1 MTPNRFLVSSIVAT
15 LLGSLAACGGQDIS
29 ETCDEV
35 QAYQLV
41 VPGKRIVVP
50 DGLDPLDD
58 FREMPIPKAETPPR
72 PAGAR
77 CLESPPSVLAGGTRD
92 TSE

>member
-1 MTPNRFLVSSIVAT
+1 MTLNRLLVSSIVAT
-15 LLGSLAACGGQDIS
+15 VAGGLAACGGPTIS

-35 QAYQLV
+35 QSYQLV

-50 DGLDPLDD
+50 DGLDSLEE
-58 FREMPIPKAETPPR
+58 FKEMPIPKAETPPR

-77 CLESPPSVLAGGTRD
+77 CLESPPSILSGGTRD

>member
-1 MTPNRFLVSSIVAT
+1 MTLNRLLVSSIVAT
-15 LLGSLAACGGQDIS
+15 LAGGLTACGGPTIS

-41 VPGKRIVVP
+41 VPGKRIDVP
-50 DGLDPLDD
+50 DGLDPLEE
-58 FREMPIPKAETPPR
+58 FKEMPIPKAETPPR
-72 PAGAR
+72 QAGAR
-77 CLESPPSVLAGGTRD
+77 CLEYPPSILSGGTRD